1 MNKSTSFLTLF
12 LALSLLNLSSCKKEE
27 LPTVLTS
34 SIANITATS
43 ASSGGVI
50 SSDGGADVTARG
62 ICWNI
67 NGNPTIIDSKTN
79 DGTGQGQFV
88 SNLSELSVGTS
99 YHVRAY
105 ACNSIG
111 TAYGADMTFTTL
123 GGKPECITQPPTNM
137 SANGITLN
145 GTVNANFS
153 PASVTFEYG
162 TKTSYGQTINA
173 IPSPVTG
180 NSISNVSATITGLNE
195 GTTYHYRVKAINSI
209 GSDEGEDMTFT
220 TAGQAPEAT
229 TQLPTNITTVTATL
243 NGLVNANHSSTY
255 VTFEYGTTNAYGNS
269 VTAVPSPVT
278 GNTSTAVSYDIT
290 GLQPGTMY
298 HFRLKAVSSLGTD
311 NGDDVTFT
319 TVGQRPNAISQQA
332 SNVQVTTATLNGTIN
347 ANHLPTVYSFE
358 YGPTTSYG
366 STAST
371 ASNQITGTANL
382 NVSVNLVGLVGG
394 TTYHYRVLATNQLGT
409 TYGEDV
415 AFTTSGYIPSVTT
428 LEVTNISPTN
438 ARFNG
443 AVNAN
448 YLSTTVSFEYGTTTN
463 YGQTVFASQN
473 PVTGNSTVS
482 VSAEITGLTGNTVY
496 YVRMYATNSV
506 GTVYGN
512 EISFRTPFS
521 SCGILTDVD
530 GNTYNTVIIGTQCWM
545 TENLKTTKYNDNSD
559 ISNITENTIW
569 ATLTSDA
576 YSFYENNNSYRE
588 PYGVLY
594 NWYAVNTKK
603 LCPAGWHVP
612 DDNEWKIL
620 EMYLGMTQNQAD
632 AEYLRGTDEGSKL
645 KEVGNAHWLF
655 SDLRYPAT
663 NISGF
668 SALPGGWRD
677 DYGGFTS
684 LNEECIF
691 WTSDVT
697 PGWNRI
703 VRILGYGYSGIIR
716 ITSMTSRSGF
726 SVRCLKD

>member
-1 MNKSTSFLTLF
+1 MSV
-12 LALSLLNLSSCKKEE
+12 LNLSSCKKEE

-50 SSDGGADVTARG
+50 SSDGGAKVTSRG
-62 ICWNI
+62 VCW
-67 NGNPTIIDSKTN
+67 GLSANPSISDSKTS
-79 DGTGQGQFV
+79 DGGGDGQFT
-88 SNLSELSVGTS
+88 SNITGLEAGST

-105 ACNSIG
+105 ATNSVG
-111 TAYGADMTFTTL
+111 TAYGTNLSFTTL
-123 GGKPECITQPPTNM
+123 GKAPECITQAASNISST
-137 SANGITLN
+137 GVTLN
-145 GTVNANFS
+145 GT
-153 PASVTFEYG
+153 
-162 TKTSYGQTINA
+162 I
-173 IPSPVTG
+173 
-180 NSISNVSATITGLNE
+180 
-195 GTTYHYRVKAINSI
+195 
-209 GSDEGEDMTFT
+209 
-220 TAGQAPEAT
+220 
-229 TQLPTNITTVTATL
+229 
-243 NGLVNANHSSTY
+243 NANHASTI
-255 VTFEYGTTNAYGNS
+255 VTFEYGTTNQYGQTVTAVQSPVNGNSITNVSANLTGLTVGTNYHFRVKAVNTLGNDVGEDMTFTTSGQPPEATTQSPTNVSTFSATLNGSANANHASTMVTFDYGTTEAYGNS
-269 VTAVPSPVT
+269 VVATPNPVT
-278 GNTSTAVSYDIT
+278 GNTSTIVSADVA
-290 GLQPGTMY
+290 GLHPGTEY
-298 HFRLKAVSSLGTD
+298 HFRVKAVSSLGTD
-311 NGDDVTFT
+311 YGEDVTFT
-319 TVGQRPNAISQQA
+319 TVGQRPTAVSQQA

-366 STAST
+366 STESP
-371 ASNQITGTANL
+371 ASNQITGTADL

-438 ARFNG
+438 VRFNG

-496 YVRMYATNSV
+496 YVRIYATNSV

-545 TENLKTTKYNDNSD
+545 TENLKTTKYNDDSN

-569 ATLTSDA
+569 STLTSDA
-576 YSFYENNNSYRE
+576 YSLYENNNSYRE

-603 LCPAGWHVP
+603 LCPVGWHVP

-632 AEYLRGTDEGSKL
+632 AEYLRGTDEGAKL

-668 SALPGGWRD
+668 SALPGGWRGD
-677 DYGGFTS
+677 NGEFTS

-697 PGWNRI
+697 ISWNRI
-703 VRILGYGYSGIIR
+703 VRILGYGYSGIVR
-716 ITSMTSRSGF
+716 ITSMTSRSGL